1 MQSANQIPHH
11 EDVQVIVH
19 LIVIVGLI
27 WKHRDHFRAGYMS
40 GGQRMTPRDQRCSF
54 ENAQLGDLFFLRRV
68 KGPLDGSIEEEGSCW
83 VLPVI
88 QTLLFQHIR

>member
-1 MQSANQIPHH
+1 
-11 EDVQVIVH
+11 
-19 LIVIVGLI
+19 
-27 WKHRDHFRAGYMS
+27 
-40 GGQRMTPRDQRCSF
+40 MTPRDQRCSF